1 MSIDGRR
8 TKWRRNIAENFNRL
22 SSAHE
27 RYRQTTDRQ
36 TNGRTMTYS
45 ERERREFTTSRSL
58 ISSILQIY
66 VRGARSRLS
75 LSARRD
81 HDPALPAS
89 PVKSLSIWWLATHE
103 KLTHT
108 FRPFLVFTRGQK
120 VLNLAFEAF
129 WTSGFERKQY
139 NGHTNLWSIFIDD
152 PLTSSNVM

>member
-1 MSIDGRR
+1 MAVVSNCVE
-8 TKWRRNIAENFNRL
+8 KNAENFSRL
-22 SSAHE
+22 SRVHE
-27 RYRQTTDRQ
+27 RYRQTTDRRSD
-36 TNGRTMTYS
+36 GRWHIANVNVS
-45 ERERREFTTSRSL
+45 SRSL
-58 ISSILQIY
+58 MSSIWQIY
-66 VRGARSRLS
+66 VQGARSRLS